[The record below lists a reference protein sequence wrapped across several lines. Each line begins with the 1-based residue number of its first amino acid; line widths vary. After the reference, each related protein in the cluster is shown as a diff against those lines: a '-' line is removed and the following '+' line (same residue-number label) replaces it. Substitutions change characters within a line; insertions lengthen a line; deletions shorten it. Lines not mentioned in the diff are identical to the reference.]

1 MDYMLFGFMAL
12 LLLYTVYRNVTLLKR
27 YKQNKE
33 YIECYK
39 AILRG
44 DENAYERIC
53 SFIDTRKDQEF
64 AGKGRLLKLYEEIDQ
79 KLPYQETLNAVNLED
94 VFYKNGKADK
104 SRYTLNCDL
113 FVWIYIIMA
122 KARQISGFDVLN
134 DLYDKVKAL
143 QGMDD
148 CLEYRETEAIYNALC
163 EKEDGGVKF
172 FTDLLEGNYT
182 EYRYDKN
189 LIGTFKRFAAAT
201 LAYGGEPM
209 EEYFKQDLHSF
220 AETLI
225 GKSYL
230 ENLGIYDKYLPLT
243 ENTETEE

>member
-1 MDYMLFGFMAL
+1 MDYMLFGFMVL

-44 DENAYERIC
+44 DENAYERI
-53 SFIDTRKDQEF
+53 SGFIDSQKDQEF
-64 AGKGRLLKLYEEIDQ
+64 ASKARLLKLYVELD
-79 KLPYQETLNAVNLED
+79 KKMPYQETLNAINFKD
-94 VFYKNGKADK
+94 VFYKKDKLDK
-104 SRYTLNCDL
+104 SKYALNVDL
-113 FVWIYIIMA
+113 FVWIYIVMA
-122 KARQISGFDVLN
+122 KARQMSGFDVLN
-134 DLYDKVKAL
+134 ELYEKVRSLKE
-143 QGMDD
+143 MDD
-148 CLEYRETEAIYNALC
+148 CVEYCATEAVYNALC

-172 FTDLLEGNYT
+172 FTDLLDGNYT
-182 EYRYDKN
+182 NLRYDKN
-189 LIGTFKRFAAAT
+189 LIGLFKRFAAAT

-209 EEYFKQDLHSF
+209 EEYYKKDLHSF

-225 GKSYL
+225 GKTYL
-230 ENLGIYDKYLPLT
+230 ETLGIYDKYLPLT

>member
-12 LLLYTVYRNVTLLKR
+12 LLLYTVYRNITLLKR

-44 DENAYERIC
+44 DENAYERIGA
-53 SFIDTRKDQEF
+53 FIDAQKDPEF
-64 AGKGRLLKLYEEIDQ
+64 AGKARLLKLYVELDR
-79 KLPYQETLNAVNLED
+79 KLPYQETLDAINMKD
-94 VFYKNGKADK
+94 VFYKNEHPDK
-104 SRYTLNCDL
+104 SKYALNVDL
-113 FVWIYIIMA
+113 FVWIYIVMA
-122 KARQISGFDVLN
+122 KARQMSGFDVLN
-134 DLYDKVKAL
+134 ELYEKVRSLKE
-143 QGMDD
+143 MDD
-148 CLEYRETEAIYNALC
+148 CVEYRATEAVYNALC

-182 EYRYDKN
+182 ELRYDKN
-189 LIGTFKRFAAAT
+189 LIGMFKRFAAAT

-209 EEYFKQDLHSF
+209 EEYYKQDLHNF

-225 GKSYL
+225 GKTYL
-230 ENLGIYDKYLPLT
+230 ETLGIYDKYLPLT